1 MLRKIL
7 KGVAIFLGTVLLIA
21 VLVFGIAVWLSEPI
35 PEHPFFS
42 HVADDRVLVLAHQG
56 GDGEWPSNTLF
67 AFQNA
72 AELGVDMLE
81 MDVHMSSDGEIVV
94 IHDDTVDRTTD
105 GTGEVSAMSLAE
117 LQALDAGYD
126 WPTVEG
132 HPDLGTDTHPYRGQE
147 IRIPTLKEI
156 FLAFPDYPMSI
167 EIKQNS
173 PSMAEPL
180 CALIREYEREEWV
193 IIASFR
199 ETAMLE
205 FRAACP
211 EIATMAIQP
220 EVTMYYALNTAM
232 LSAAWQPA
240 THAFAVPEY
249 FGDLHVL
256 TESFVANTKQHNVRV
271 YPWTINTA
279 EDMQKMIDL
288 GVDGLITDYPT
299 LAMELTRESK
309 E

>member
-7 KGVAIFLGTVLLIA
+7 KGIGIFLGVVVLIA
-21 VLVFGIAVWLSEPI
+21 VIGIGAAMWLSEPMRDY
-35 PEHPFFS
+35 PFFS
-42 HVADDRVLVLAHQG
+42 HVNNEKVLVLAHQG
-56 GDGEWPSNTLF
+56 GDGEWPSNTML

-72 AELGVDMLE
+72 ADLGVDVLE

-105 GTGEVSAMSLAE
+105 GMGEVSAMTLAE

-132 HPDLGTDTHPYRGQE
+132 HPDLGTENHPYRGQGVT
-147 IRIPTLKEI
+147 IPSLEEI
-156 FLAFPDYPMSI
+156 FIAFPDYPMSI
-167 EIKQNS
+167 EIKQDT

-193 IIASFR
+193 IIPSFS
-199 ETAMLE
+199 EKAMSE

-211 EIATMAIQP
+211 EVATMGVES
-220 EVTMYYALNTAM
+220 EVRLYFILNTAM
-232 LSAAWQPA
+232 ISGTWQPS
-240 THAFAVPEY
+240 TQAFAVPEY

-256 TESFVANTKQHNVRV
+256 TPSFVANSKEHNVRV
-271 YPWTINTA
+271 YPWTINT
-279 EDMQKMIDL
+279 EEEMRRMIDL
-288 GVDGLITDYPT
+288 GVDGLITDYPS
-299 LAMELTRESK
+299 LAMEIINGQ
-309 E
+309 

>member
-7 KGVAIFLGTVLLIA
+7 KGIAIFLGIVLVIVVLLIGA
-21 VLVFGIAVWLSEPI
+21 AVWLSEPM
-35 PEHPFFS
+35 PEHPFFAR
-42 HVADDRVLVLAHQG
+42 VADDRVLVLAHQG

-67 AFQNA
+67 AFENA
-72 AELGVDMLE
+72 AALGVDVLE
-81 MDVHMSSDGEIVV
+81 MDVHTSSDGEIVV
-94 IHDDTVDRTTD
+94 IHDGTVDRTTD
-105 GTGEVSAMSLAE
+105 GSGEVSAMTLAE

-132 HPDLGTDTHPYRGQE
+132 HPDLGTENHPYRGQG
-147 IRIPTLKEI
+147 IRIPTLEEI
-156 FLAFPDYPMSI
+156 FMAFPDYPISI
-167 EIKQNS
+167 EIKQES

-180 CALIREYEREEWV
+180 CALIREYEREDWV

-199 ETAMLE
+199 ESAMQE

-211 EIATMAIQP
+211 EIATMGIQP
-220 EVTMYYALNTAM
+220 EVTLYYALNTAM
-232 LSAAWQPA
+232 LSAAWQPT

-256 TESFVANTKQHNVRV
+256 TESFVANTKQHHVRV
-271 YPWTINTA
+271 YPWTINSVEA
-279 EDMQKMIDL
+279 MQKMIDL

-299 LAMELTRESK
+299 LAMDIIRGQ
-309 E
+309 